1 MKLSDLLF
9 SKTKDLWDQ
18 SASKPF
24 VIEMAKGTLGS
35 GLFKQYMLQDY
46 LYLRDYIGI
55 LKQILNI
62 AEDEKTA
69 EFLRR
74 IIDGT
79 VDETERV
86 HLAGMKRLGITD
98 EDIAKCVEFTVIT
111 EYVDF
116 MRKCVEQY
124 GLLGGVASLLQCSW
138 VYAYISAECM
148 SKYSEEIAE
157 SEYRSW
163 FEAYSCKSYI
173 DTNQIWIDLL
183 DELGTG
189 IDNETANEMCRI
201 FERCALFE
209 NTLWDRLY
217 LDH

>member
-1 MKLSDLLF
+1 MKLSELLF

-183 DELGTG
+183 NELGTG
-189 IDNETANEMCRI
+189 IDDKTADELCRI

-209 NTLWDRLY
+209 NALWDQLY
-217 LDH
+217 ED

>member
-1 MKLSDLLF
+1 MKLSELLF

-24 VIEMAKGTLGS
+24 VIEMAKGTLDS
-35 GLFKQYMLQDY
+35 GLFKRYMLQDY
-46 LYLRDYIGI
+46 LYLQDYIGI
-55 LKQILNI
+55 LKQMLDI

-69 EFLRR
+69 DFLRK

-86 HLAGMKRLGITD
+86 HLAGMKRLGITGD
-98 EDIAKCVEFTVIT
+98 DITKSEKFSVIT

-116 MRKCVEQY
+116 MRSSVEMY
-124 GLLGGVASLLQCSW
+124 GLPGGVTSLLQCSW
-138 VYAYISAECM
+138 VYAYICGICM
-148 SKYSEEIAE
+148 SKYSEEIAK

-173 DTNQIWIDLL
+173 DTNQIWINLL

-189 IDNETANEMCRI
+189 IDDKTADELCRI

-209 NTLWDRLY
+209 NALWDQLY
-217 LDH
+217 ED